1 MRQELPT
8 PPRAVQLSLAP
19 APRRIRLQQSSLAGF
34 RHHDAPSLWAA
45 LARRERLSLSREA
58 DNPHDPN
65 AVALLWRGRKLGYLP
80 RGENLVA
87 ARLLDRDRRL
97 SARIARLDP
106 GADYNRRIG
115 IEVLLEDA
123 PPRPYQSGPRRP
135 ASSAGAGTPVPPAAT
150 GGTDSASQARN
161 SS

>member
-1 MRQELPT
+1 MRREHPTLPG
-8 PPRAVQLSLAP
+8 AVQLTLAP
-19 APRRIRLQQSSLAGF
+19 PPRQIRLQQTSLAGF
-34 RHHDAPSLWAA
+34 RHHEAPDLWDALSRRARLC
-45 LARRERLSLSREA
+45 LAREA

-87 ARLLDRDRRL
+87 ARLLDRSRSL

-115 IEVLLEDA
+115 IEVLLEDC
-123 PPRPYQSGPRRP
+123 PPRPQRGSPRPSCATAAGP
-135 ASSAGAGTPVPPAAT
+135 SAPGT
-150 GGTDSASQARN
+150 GGTDSSSQARN

>member
-1 MRQELPT
+1 MRRAQPT
-8 PPRAVQLSLAP
+8 LSPTVQLTLAPPPRQ
-19 APRRIRLQQSSLAGF
+19 IRLQQTSLAGF
-34 RHHDAPSLWAA
+34 RHHDAPSLWSA
-45 LARRERLSLSREA
+45 LARRARLSLAREA

-87 ARLLDRDRRL
+87 ARLLDRSRRL

-115 IEVLLEDA
+115 IEVLLEDG
-123 PPRPYQSGPRRP
+123 PPRADQSGLRRP
-135 ASSAGAGTPVPPAAT
+135 SGGAAGGKSVPGT